1 MHNFL
6 EIWNQ
11 AMYILSPLAVIVGIL
26 IYLYLKIKI
35 GAARELKDKHD
46 IMSEFS
52 VKYLQATHIS
62 FALGIF
68 FIVNTYNTAIVE
80 KSIAWFFI
88 RMFMGIALGTMHG
101 YVAYLMLK
109 YYYPTRLNKK
119 LNKLRYTPRVN
130 PATGNKMRL
139 LSEEEEDAYL
149 DEKMQA
155 EESVFSVDYDVWID
169 EQTGTTKIEKYQGR
183 LSAEQ
188 CDRCNLYT
196 LRLEKE
202 ELIKVVSETQ
212 DGETLK
218 HYKCS
223 YCGRIKRKTMIIP
236 RQKSDQEHAAMN
248 AAAAAMNPVAAKK
261 HVTMVK
267 VEIFD
272 SSGAMADF
280 EFQNLEEAQRFL
292 GQYKLAES
300 TN

>member
-11 AMYILSPLAVIVGIL
+11 AMYILAPTSVVVGIL

-35 GAARELKDKHD
+35 ASANDLKDKHD
-46 IMSEFS
+46 IYSEFS

-62 FALGIF
+62 FALAIF
-68 FIVNTYNTAIVE
+68 FIVNTYNSAVVE

-109 YYYPTRLNKK
+109 YYYPTRLNRK
-119 LNKLRYTPRVN
+119 LHKLRYTPRVN
-130 PATGNKMRL
+130 TENGNKMRL
-139 LSEEEEDAYL
+139 LSEEEEDEYL

-169 EQTGTTKIEKYQGR
+169 EQTGTTKIEKYAGR
-183 LSAEQ
+183 LLAEQ
-188 CDRCNLYT
+188 CDRCNLHT
-196 LRLEKE
+196 LRLERE
-202 ELIKVVSETQ
+202 ELITVSNETQ

-236 RQKSDQEHAAMN
+236 RHKSDDEYVVSD
-248 AAAAAMNPVAAKK
+248 AAAAAIDPVSKR
-261 HVTMVK
+261 HVALVK
-267 VEIFD
+267 IEIFD
-272 SSGAMADF
+272 NGGVMEDF
-280 EFQNLEEAQRFL
+280 EFQNVEEAQRFL
-292 GQYKLAES
+292 GQYELSETKH
-300 TN
+300 